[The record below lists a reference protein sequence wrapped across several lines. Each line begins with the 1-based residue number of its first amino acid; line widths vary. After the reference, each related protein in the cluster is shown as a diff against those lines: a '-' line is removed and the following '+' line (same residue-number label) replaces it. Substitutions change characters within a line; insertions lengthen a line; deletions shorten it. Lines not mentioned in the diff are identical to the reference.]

1 MTVGD
6 DAEDLYQLDEPIPR
20 AKAVRP
26 TPMPW
31 HKPRK
36 HWIRINQWG
45 RLIDALI
52 ADLAIS
58 DRPFRYLTLPGEHL
72 LDVRY
77 VYEVCHAR
85 RVDLR
90 YLGFDTSRKEGRTSI
105 AEDEVSRLPGIRRDS
120 DILGDPIQE
129 IANDESLASKRFREF
144 GDFDA
149 INVDL
154 CNCVAAEE
162 AGATDSTM
170 TSLVTMVEHQTH
182 RRTLPWLLFVT
193 TRTDRPTVEWSVLD
207 RLIQILE
214 INLER
219 NEEFFVRCRER
230 GTMSPEDLRR
240 ERERGDGFD
249 EAGFSRAFG
258 IAFGKWLLGLAV
270 DGWKVRQE
278 LGACYRVHAPT
289 DVPDMS
295 SLAFRF
301 ERQPAIVLDRTMIA
315 RRKRGTPPSPR
326 LTEEELAVGILD
338 SFERIIDVDRLL
350 YDDPGLKELVTEQNA
365 RFMESVRFDYGEMIR
380 WGRSNCWRPR
390 RSAAPKASGRRG
402 PRTRR

>member
-6 DAEDLYQLDEPIPR
+6 DAEDLYELDEPT
-20 AKAVRP
+20 AKVAAAKP
-26 TPMPW
+26 TPRPW

-45 RLIDALI
+45 HLIDALI
-52 ADLAIS
+52 ADIGIN

-77 VYEVCHAR
+77 VYQVCR
-85 RVDLR
+85 ERQVDLR
-90 YLGFDTSRKEGRTSI
+90 YLGFDTSRKEGRASI

-129 IANDESLASKRFREF
+129 IANDASVANKRLREF

-154 CNCVAAEE
+154 CNCIAAEQ

-170 TSLVTMVEHQTH
+170 ASLLAIVEHQTD

-193 TRTDRPTVEWSVLD
+193 TRTDRPTVESSVLD

-214 INLER
+214 TNLEQ
-219 NEEFFVRCRER
+219 NEEFLARCREL
-230 GTMSPEDLRR
+230 GTISRENLQR
-240 ERERGDGFD
+240 ERECGDGLD
-249 EAGFSRAFG
+249 EVGFSRAFG
-258 IAFGKWLLGLAV
+258 IGFGKWLLGLAV
-270 DGWKVRQE
+270 DGWKLRQE
-278 LGACYRVHAPT
+278 LSVCYRVHAPT

-301 ERQPAIVLDRTMIA
+301 ERQPAIILDRTMIA
-315 RRKRGTPPSPR
+315 RRKGRAHSPPR
-326 LTEEELAVGILD
+326 LTEKQLAVGILD

-350 YDDPGLKELVTEQNA
+350 HDDPDLKELVTEQNA
-365 RFMESVRFDYGEMIR
+365 RFMASAHFDYATMVR
-380 WGRSNCWRPR
+380 WGRSSCWKPRPR
-390 RSAAPKASGRRG
+390 AAHKISGRRG
-402 PRTRR
+402 RQSGR